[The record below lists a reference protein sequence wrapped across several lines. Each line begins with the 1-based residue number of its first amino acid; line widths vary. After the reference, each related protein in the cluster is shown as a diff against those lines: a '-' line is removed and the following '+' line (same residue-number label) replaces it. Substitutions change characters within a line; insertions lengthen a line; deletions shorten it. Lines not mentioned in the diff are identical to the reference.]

1 MNYSNPSQSRY
12 RPDVDGLRALAVLSV
27 FLFHLQPDF
36 LPGGFL
42 GVDVFFVISGYL
54 ITGIIIRESHHK
66 TFSFS
71 HFYARRVKR
80 IFPALFVVL
89 LLSSLIATFLLTP
102 ETYVNY
108 MKSAR
113 YASAQLSNLFF
124 MQNVNYFEE
133 GFSGQPLLH
142 TWSLGVEE
150 QFYLVWPL
158 LIYLCFRFAR
168 PLLVKRE
175 TIAQKPESAQDSAHA
190 LFEVD
195 NANSGRVQAG
205 NLATGLVLI
214 LLFLASYGLC
224 YITAE
229 SNVNFAFYMFFTRAF
244 EFCVGGWFALG
255 ITSQP
260 LKKISHNT
268 AGIAGLALMV
278 VSFLMVRQEFVAG
291 SFLRYGTL
299 VTCLG
304 TALIIYSSAS
314 KSVVNKLL
322 AKWLPAAIG
331 KISYSLYLYH
341 WPIIIFW
348 KQYNDVD
355 QLSLSGSLS
364 IIAISFSLSI
374 LSYKFVE
381 QPARKS
387 SLPDRMVLSL
397 ALTAIIVFAVSFRI
411 LEDQEVASW
420 RITEYS
426 NAQTNESDFSP
437 ECHQRFENGVMVFDC
452 FSEKIDSRPV
462 IALVGDSHSGHF
474 FCSVYQWAMHNGYV
488 FKYLGVPGCPML
500 IGDVSIKSMISDE
513 HAEQCKRALPAF
525 KKVIADDPNVK
536 LVLIAQRF
544 DLLYDGKGYQSL
556 SRQMLFKDGN
566 GEAIENHTEYYR
578 EQLLNTVDT
587 LRNNG
592 KEVVLLG
599 QVPLSR
605 RVEACNWQP
614 RLMELFSKERVCSY
628 DRDFID
634 TWQQPSLAF
643 IREFAATIQVSYFDP
658 FPYLDQPLQNN
669 YNIYKNVDHL
679 NDAGCLYL
687 APYVFEALDRIMA
700 DQKRTEYRP
709 EVLTPRR

>member
-1 MNYSNPSQSRY
+1 MNYSNTSQSRY

-27 FLFHLQPDF
+27 FLFHLKPDF

-54 ITGIIIRESHHK
+54 ITGIIIRESHRK

-102 ETYVNY
+102 ETYVNF

-124 MQNVNYFEE
+124 MQNVDYFEE

-168 PLLVKRE
+168 PLFASGV
-175 TIAQKPESAQDSAHA
+175 TSAQTLESVQDSAHA
-190 LFEVD
+190 LFEAD
-195 NANSGRVQAG
+195 NANNGRVHAG
-205 NLATGLVLI
+205 NMATGLILI

-224 YITAE
+224 FVTAE
-229 SNVNFAFYMFFTRAF
+229 TNVNFAFYMFFARAF
-244 EFCVGGWFALG
+244 EFCIGGWLALG
-255 ITSQP
+255 ITHQP
-260 LKKISHNT
+260 LKKISHNL
-268 AGIAGLALMV
+268 AGISGLTLIV
-278 VSFLMVRQEFVAG
+278 VSFLVVQQEFVAG

-299 VTCLG
+299 ITCFG

-314 KSVVNKLL
+314 TSIVNKGL
-322 AKWLPAAIG
+322 AKRVPVSIG
-331 KISYSLYLYH
+331 KVSYSLYLYH
-341 WPIIIFW
+341 WPVIIFW
-348 KQYNDVD
+348 KQYNDLEK
-355 QLSLSGSLS
+355 LSLSASLI
-364 IIAISFSLSI
+364 IIAISFGLSI

-387 SLPDRMVLSL
+387 SLPDRVVLSL

-420 RITEYS
+420 RITQYS
-426 NAQTNESDFSP
+426 NPQTSESDFSP
-437 ECHQRFENGVMVFDC
+437 ECRRRYENGVMVFDC
-452 FSEKIDSRPV
+452 FTEKIDSRPV

-474 FCSVYQWAMHNGYV
+474 FCSVYQWARDNGYA

-500 IGDVSIKSMISDE
+500 IGDVSIKSMINDE
-513 HAEQCKRALPAF
+513 HAEQCKSALPAF
-525 KKVIADDPNVK
+525 KKGIVEDPNVE

-556 SRQMLFKDGN
+556 SRQMLFKDDN
-566 GEAIENHTEYYR
+566 GETIENHTEYYR

-587 LRNNG
+587 LRNSG

-599 QVPLSR
+599 QVPLFRS
-605 RVEACNWQP
+605 VEACNWQP
-614 RLMELFSKERVCSY
+614 RIMELFSKERVCSY

-634 TWQQPSLAF
+634 IWQQPSLSF
-643 IREFAATIQVSYFDP
+643 IKEFAAKYQVMYFDP
-658 FPYLDQPLQNN
+658 FLHLDQPLKNN
-669 YNIYKNVDHL
+669 FNIYNNVDHL

-687 APYVFEALDRIMA
+687 APYIFEALDQSLA
-700 DQKRTEYRP
+700 DRQKTEN
-709 EVLTPRR
+709 

>member
-1 MNYSNPSQSRY
+1 MNYSNSSQSRY

-27 FLFHLQPDF
+27 FLFHLRPDF

-54 ITGIIIRESHHK
+54 ITGIILRESHRK
-66 TFSFS
+66 TFSFA

-124 MQNVNYFEE
+124 MQNVDYFEE

-158 LIYLCFRFAR
+158 LIYLCFRFAH
-168 PLLVKRE
+168 PLLASGV
-175 TIAQKPESAQDSAHA
+175 TSAQAPENVQDSAHA

-195 NANSGRVQAG
+195 NVSDGRPHAG
-205 NLATGLVLI
+205 NMAMGLVLI
-214 LLFLASYGLC
+214 LLFLASYALC
-224 YITAE
+224 FVTAE
-229 SNVNFAFYMFFTRAF
+229 TNANFAFYMFFTRAF
-244 EFCVGGWFALG
+244 EFCIGGWLALG
-255 ITSQP
+255 ITPQP
-260 LKKISHNT
+260 LKKISHNL
-268 AGIAGLALMV
+268 AGIVGLTLMV
-278 VSFLMVRQEFVAG
+278 VGFLVVQQEFVAG

-299 VTCLG
+299 IACLG

-314 KSVVNKLL
+314 KSIVNKAL
-322 AKWLPAAIG
+322 AKWLPVSIG

-355 QLSLSGSLS
+355 RLSLSASLI
-364 IIAISFSLSI
+364 IIAISFGLSI

-387 SLPDRMVLSL
+387 SLPDRMVLSIAL
-397 ALTAIIVFAVSFRI
+397 AAIIVFAVSFRI

-420 RITEYS
+420 RISQYGNSQISEP
-426 NAQTNESDFSP
+426 DFSA
-437 ECHQRFENGVMVFDC
+437 ECPRRFENGAGVFDC
-452 FSEKIDSRPV
+452 FPEKIASRPV
-462 IALVGDSHSGHF
+462 IALVGDSHSGHY
-474 FCSVYQWAMHNGYV
+474 FCSIYQWAERNGYV
-488 FKYLGVPGCPML
+488 FKYIGVPGCPML
-500 IGDVSIKSMISDE
+500 LGGASIKSWINE
-513 HAEQCKRALPAF
+513 ENTKQCESGLRAF
-525 KKVIADDPNVK
+525 EKGIVEDPNVE

-544 DLLYDGKGYQSL
+544 DLLYDGKGYLNS
-556 SRQMLFKDGN
+556 SRQILFKADDG
-566 GEAIENHTEYYR
+566 EIIEDHTQYYR
-578 EQLLNTVDT
+578 EQLLNTVET
-587 LRNNG
+587 LRDKS
-592 KEVVLLG
+592 KEVMLLG
-599 QVPLSR
+599 QVPLFRSL
-605 RVEACNWQP
+605 EACNWQP
-614 RLMELFSKERVCSY
+614 RIKELFSKERVCSF

-634 TWQQPSLAF
+634 TWQQPSLSF
-643 IREFAATIQVSYFDP
+643 IKEFAAEYQVMYFDP
-658 FPYLDQPLQNN
+658 FPYLDQPLKNN
-669 YNIYKNVDHL
+669 FNIYKNVDHL

-687 APYVFEALDRIMA
+687 APYIFEALDGFFTDR
-700 DQKRTEYRP
+700 KNTEK
-709 EVLTPRR
+709 

>member
-1 MNYSNPSQSRY
+1 M
-12 RPDVDGLRALAVLSV
+12 
-27 FLFHLQPDF
+27 
-36 LPGGFL
+36 
-42 GVDVFFVISGYL
+42 FFVISGYL
-54 ITGIIIRESHHK
+54 ITGIIVRESHRK

-124 MQNVNYFEE
+124 MQNVDYFEE

-158 LIYLCFRFAR
+158 LIYLCFRFVH
-168 PLLVKRE
+168 PLLASGV
-175 TIAQKPESAQDSAHA
+175 TSAQTPENMQDSAHA

-195 NANSGRVQAG
+195 NVSVGRAHAG
-205 NLATGLVLI
+205 NMAMGLVLI
-214 LLFLASYGLC
+214 LLFLASYALC
-224 YITAE
+224 FVTAE
-229 SNVNFAFYMFFTRAF
+229 TNVNFAFYMFFTRAF
-244 EFCVGGWFALG
+244 EFCIGGWLALG
-255 ITSQP
+255 ITRQP
-260 LKKISHNT
+260 LKKISHNL
-268 AGIAGLALMV
+268 AGIVGLTLMV
-278 VSFLMVRQEFVAG
+278 VSFLVVQQEFVAG

-299 VTCLG
+299 ITCLG

-314 KSVVNKLL
+314 KSIVNKAL
-322 AKWLPAAIG
+322 AKWLPVSIG

-355 QLSLSGSLS
+355 RLSLSASLI
-364 IIAISFSLSI
+364 IIAISFGLSI

-387 SLPDRMVLSL
+387 SLPDRMVLSIAL
-397 ALTAIIVFAVSFRI
+397 AAIIVFAVSFRI

-420 RITEYS
+420 RITQYS
-426 NAQTNESDFSP
+426 NSQISEPDFSP
-437 ECHQRFENGVMVFDC
+437 ECPRRFEKGAGVFDC
-452 FSEKIDSRPV
+452 FPEKIDSRPV
-462 IALVGDSHSGHF
+462 IALVGDSHSGHY
-474 FCSVYQWAMHNGYV
+474 FCSVYQWAERNGYV
-488 FKYLGVPGCPML
+488 FKYIGVPGCPML
-500 IGDVSIKSMISDE
+500 LGDASIKSWINE
-513 HAEQCKRALPAF
+513 ENTKQCESGLQAF
-525 KKVIADDPNVK
+525 EKGIVEDPNVE

-544 DLLYDGKGYQSL
+544 DLLYDGKGYLNS
-556 SRQMLFKDGN
+556 SRQILFKADDG
-566 GEAIENHTEYYR
+566 EIIEDHTQYYR
-578 EQLLNTVDT
+578 EQLLNTVET
-587 LRNNG
+587 LRDKG

-599 QVPLSR
+599 QVPLFRS
-605 RVEACNWQP
+605 VDACNWQP
-614 RLMELFSKERVCSY
+614 RIKELFSKERVCSF

-634 TWQQPSLAF
+634 TWQQPSLSF
-643 IREFAATIQVSYFDP
+643 IKEFAAEYQVMYFDP
-658 FPYLDQPLQNN
+658 FPYLDQPLKNN
-669 YNIYKNVDHL
+669 FNIYKNVDHL

-687 APYVFEALDRIMA
+687 APYIFEALDRFIT
-700 DQKRTEYRP
+700 DRKNTEK
-709 EVLTPRR
+709 

>member
-1 MNYSNPSQSRY
+1 LNYSTPSQSRY

-27 FLFHLQPDF
+27 FLFHLRPSF

-54 ITGIIIRESHHK
+54 ITGIILRESHRK

-124 MQNVNYFEE
+124 MQNVDYFEE

-158 LIYLCFRFAR
+158 LIYLCFRFAH
-168 PLLVKRE
+168 PLLASGV
-175 TIAQKPESAQDSAHA
+175 TSAQAPENVQDSAHA

-195 NANSGRVQAG
+195 NVNVGRAHAG
-205 NLATGLVLI
+205 NMAMGLVLI
-214 LLFLASYGLC
+214 LLFLASYALC
-224 YITAE
+224 FVTAE
-229 SNVNFAFYMFFTRAF
+229 TNVNFAFYMFFTRAF
-244 EFCVGGWFALG
+244 EFCIGGWLALG
-255 ITSQP
+255 ITRQP
-260 LKKISHNT
+260 LKKTSHNL
-268 AGIAGLALMV
+268 AGIVGFTLMA
-278 VSFLMVRQEFVAG
+278 VSFLVVQQEFVAG

-299 VTCLG
+299 ITCLG

-314 KSVVNKLL
+314 KSIVNKAL
-322 AKWLPAAIG
+322 AKWLPVSIG

-355 QLSLSGSLS
+355 RLSLSASLI
-364 IIAISFSLSI
+364 IIAISFGLSI

-387 SLPDRMVLSL
+387 SLPDRMVLSIAL
-397 ALTAIIVFAVSFRI
+397 AAIIVFAVSFRI

-420 RITEYS
+420 RITQYGNSQISEP
-426 NAQTNESDFSP
+426 DFSP
-437 ECHQRFENGVMVFDC
+437 ECPRRFEKGAGVFNC
-452 FSEKIDSRPV
+452 FPEKISSRPV
-462 IALVGDSHSGHF
+462 IALVGDSHSGHY
-474 FCSVYQWAMHNGYV
+474 FCSIYQWAERNGYV
-488 FKYLGVPGCPML
+488 FKYIGVPGCPML
-500 IGDVSIKSMISDE
+500 LGDASIKSWINE
-513 HAEQCKRALPAF
+513 ENTKQCESGLRAFEKGIVEDP
-525 KKVIADDPNVK
+525 KVE

-544 DLLYDGKGYQSL
+544 DLLYDGKGYLNS
-556 SRQMLFKDGN
+556 SRQILFKADDG
-566 GEAIENHTEYYR
+566 GIIEDHTQYYR
-578 EQLLNTVDT
+578 EQLLNTVET
-587 LRNNG
+587 LRDQG
-592 KEVVLLG
+592 KEVMLLG
-599 QVPLSR
+599 QVPLFRS
-605 RVEACNWQP
+605 VEACNWQP
-614 RLMELFSKERVCSY
+614 RIKELFSKERVCSF
-628 DRDFID
+628 DREFID
-634 TWQQPSLAF
+634 TWQQPSLSF
-643 IREFAATIQVSYFDP
+643 IKEFAAEYQVMYFDP
-658 FPYLDQPLQNN
+658 FPYLDQPLKNDF
-669 YNIYKNVDHL
+669 NIYKNVDHL

-687 APYVFEALDRIMA
+687 APYIFEALDRFIT
-700 DQKRTEYRP
+700 DRKNTEK
-709 EVLTPRR
+709 